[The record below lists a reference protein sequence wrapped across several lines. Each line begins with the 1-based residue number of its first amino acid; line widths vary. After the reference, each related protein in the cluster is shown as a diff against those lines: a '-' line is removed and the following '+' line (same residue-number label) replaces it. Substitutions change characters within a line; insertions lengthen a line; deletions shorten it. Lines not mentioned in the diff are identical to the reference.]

1 MTWFDVVAIL
11 IVVVIAWAES
21 LRGFGRALYDLV
33 GALIATKV
41 ALVLSAPLAKAAPVS
56 DVSGPSEAFWLAVV
70 FVILAI
76 LIVVATKFI
85 YESTLLSL
93 DVLDPVLGA
102 IFGIASGTLA
112 AHVFLRSLAV
122 AYAHTEFGA
131 VVMAS
136 FMGQELLELR
146 SYRAVVA
153 SLQNIGDW

>member
-21 LRGFGRALYDLV
+21 IRGFGRALYDLV

-41 ALVLSAPLAKAAPVS
+41 ALVLSVPLAEAAPVS
-56 DVSGPSEAFWLAVV
+56 DASGPSEAFWLAVV

-102 IFGIASGTLA
+102 IFGIVSGILA
-112 AHVFLRSLAV
+112 AHVFLRSLAI

-153 SLQNIGDW
+153 SLQNIGNW